1 MSSHTTNEKLLI
13 LLLCIVIF
21 VILYMYLSSC
31 NNEEFTTNILQPIKE
46 LEKSTNNSL
55 LPYLEKIREFKE
67 PKMNCYENA
76 KNTNDTNTNN
86 QIVFN
91 NTKNQTTRNKR
102 LNKMNKTYFT
112 LEDDSLNQSLLP
124 KNNELFI
131 I

>member
-31 NNEEFTTNILQPIKE
+31 NKEEFTTNILQPIKE

-76 KNTNDTNTNN
+76 KNTNNANTNN